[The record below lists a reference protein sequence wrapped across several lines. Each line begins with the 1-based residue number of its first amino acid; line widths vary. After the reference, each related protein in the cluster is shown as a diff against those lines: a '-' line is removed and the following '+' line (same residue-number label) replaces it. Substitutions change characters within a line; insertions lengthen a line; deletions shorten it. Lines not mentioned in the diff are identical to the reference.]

1 MKKIAMML
9 GAAAVA
15 AAMVLP
21 AVARDA
27 KYAAPYWTMGHYDVG
42 SPQSFSAVVKKA
54 PTLAFKNMTLAE
66 LKAKLDGGYSIFGQ
80 TIGGAMANA
89 RALGQFYNVQYYP
102 ASGTPIMIVGD
113 FATKDNTWKSA
124 GDRPRETSVL
134 QAFRRRRNFVIA
146 CQSHDGL

>member
-1 MKKIAMML
+1 MKKLLMTI

-15 AAMVLP
+15 VAMVLP

-42 SPQSFSAVVKKA
+42 SPQSFTAVVTSA

-80 TIGGAMANA
+80 TIGGTMNNG
-89 RALGQFYNVQYYP
+89 RKLGQFYNVQYYP
-102 ASGTPIMIVGD
+102 ANGTPTMIVGD
-113 FATKDNTWKSA
+113 FATVD
-124 GDRPRETSVL
+124 G
-134 QAFRRRRNFVIA
+134 I
-146 CQSHDGL
+146 CQGG